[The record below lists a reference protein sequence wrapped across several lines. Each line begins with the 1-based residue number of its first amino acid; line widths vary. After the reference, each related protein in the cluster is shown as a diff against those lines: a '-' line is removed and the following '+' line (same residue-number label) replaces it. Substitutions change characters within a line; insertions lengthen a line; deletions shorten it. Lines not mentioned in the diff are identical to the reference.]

1 MKLEEQI
8 YRIKEM
14 MELSNNLDNVIDTN
28 VKDKRLANLLKKIE
42 KETGKK
48 FTQSHF
54 DTEVELSGGIKQ
66 ENGGYNESALKAFGE
81 LQKICKGLTY
91 DEDSYRSYERQ
102 AELFKQY
109 VIKYGSIEGA
119 MKLRSIPGYSQ
130 HHTGKAF
137 DVEQYGKIRSCVVKR
152 ASKYGFIF
160 PYTKDG
166 KRVKEN
172 WHIYYNL

>member
-1 MKLEEQI
+1 MNLQENIQ
-8 YRIKEM
+8 RIKEI

-28 VKDKRLANLLKKIE
+28 VKDKRLVNILKKIE

-66 ENGGYNESALKAFGE
+66 ENGGYNKSALKAFE
-81 LQKICKGLTY
+81 KLQKICKGLTY
-91 DEDSYRSYERQ
+91 DEDSYRTYERQ

-109 VIKYGSIEGA
+109 VIKYSSIEGA

-137 DVEQYGKIRSCVVKR
+137 DVEQYGTIRSCVVKK